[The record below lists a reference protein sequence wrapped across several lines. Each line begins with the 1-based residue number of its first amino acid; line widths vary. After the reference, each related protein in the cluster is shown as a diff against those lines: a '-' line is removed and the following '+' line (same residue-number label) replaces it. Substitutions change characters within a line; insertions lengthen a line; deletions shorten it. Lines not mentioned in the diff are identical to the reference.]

1 MSRKGRSLPLLSQ
14 LMPVFMRF
22 VAVCT
27 HFQTPVSFGFDTLSD
42 AVDFLFWVYE
52 EHGLIP
58 QGVYD
63 TLTGQTTL
71 SAHNDHLAGAYS
83 TNSISHIATDYLTS
97 MSQWNGFQNARMLFI

>member
-1 MSRKGRSLPLLSQ
+1 
-14 LMPVFMRF
+14 MRF

-52 EHGLIP
+52 EHSLIP

-63 TLTGQTTL
+63 ALTGQITL
-71 SAHNDHLAGAYS
+71 SANNNQSVGAYS
-83 TNSISHIATDYLTS
+83 ADSIGNIATDYLTS
-97 MSQWNGFQNARMLFI
+97 MGQWNGLQDARMPI